1 MQSFALLR
9 NVESFKAGSPA
20 DRGGSKHPGQQDPG
34 HSADAVDAEHI
45 ERIVVMKRRFSQV
58 QAQKHTRP
66 AIARLASLPDAT
78 EVEGS

>member
-1 MQSFALLR
+1 MS
-9 NVESFKAGSPA
+9 SPSRPEVPPIEA
-20 DRGGSKHPGQQDPG
+20 GSKHPGQQDPG